1 MVTSLGNL
9 KGHKG
14 VCFIQPD
21 AVRMLARI
29 RGCEIIT
36 RFLPIKLTAEMI
48 QILNKIW
55 RYEKS
60 KKRINEQKSER
71 LKSLKIKKNPY

>member
-21 AVRMLARI
+21 AVLMLARI

-48 QILNKIW
+48 HILTSEQVMALRRKVKKGLMNKV
-55 RYEKS
+55 RALKKS
-60 KKRINEQKSER
+60 
-71 LKSLKIKKNPY
+71 